1 MRHLYFYLF
10 GFAALVAACQPVTQ
24 KTVNTQAAPTIT
36 IAPEG
41 QTDIDLVVS
50 TVTKAADNEAGTDAG
65 LGTDSIKDTEI
76 AAIPATPPVQPTPV
90 QPTPVQ
96 PTPVQPTPVQPTP
109 VQPTPVQPRPVQ
121 PPFRPNAMI
130 GSASIIL
137 LRDLGIANMI
147 RQEGPIEIWQYRFAE
162 CVVDFFFYPA
172 SQGSSQLVIK
182 DWDMRSAV
190 IGGRVN
196 EGKCLAAMDRHHKKL
211 VAGS

>member
-24 KTVNTQAAPTIT
+24 KTVNSQAAPTIT

-50 TVTKAADNEAGTDAG
+50 TVTKAADNEAGTDSG
-65 LGTDSIKDTEI
+65 SGTNDSTEDTVI
-76 AAIPATPPVQPTPV
+76 AAIPAAPPVQPTPV

-96 PTPVQPTPVQPTP
+96 PTPVQP
-109 VQPTPVQPRPVQ
+109 
-121 PPFRPNAMI
+121 PFRPKAMI
-130 GSASIIL
+130 GSASMIL
-137 LRDLGIANMI
+137 VHDLGIANMI
-147 RQEGPIEIWQYRFAE
+147 RQEGQIEIWQYRFAE

-172 SQGSSQLVIK
+172 SQGSSQLIIK

-196 EGKCLAAMDRHHKKL
+196 EGKCLVAMDRHHQKL

>member
-24 KTVNTQAAPTIT
+24 KTFNSQAAPTIT

-50 TVTKAADNEAGTDAG
+50 TVTKAADNEAGTDSG
-65 LGTDSIKDTEI
+65 SGTNDSTEDTVI
-76 AAIPATPPVQPTPV
+76 AAIPAAPPVQPTPV

-96 PTPVQPTPVQPTP
+96 PTPVQPTPVQP
-109 VQPTPVQPRPVQ
+109 
-121 PPFRPNAMI
+121 PFRPKAMI
-130 GSASIIL
+130 GSASMIL
-137 LRDLGIANMI
+137 VHDLGIANMI
-147 RQEGPIEIWQYRFAE
+147 RQEGQIEIWQYRFAE

-172 SQGSSQLVIK
+172 SQGSSQLIIK

-196 EGKCLAAMDRHHKKL
+196 EGKCLAAMDRHHQKL

>member
-1 MRHLYFYLF
+1 MRHSHFYLF
-10 GFAALVAACQPVTQ
+10 GFAALVAACQPVTPT
-24 KTVNTQAAPTIT
+24 TVNSKAAPTIT

-41 QTDIDLVVS
+41 QTEIDLVVS
-50 TVTKAADNEAGTDAG
+50 TVTKTADNEVGTESG
-65 LGTDSIKDTEI
+65 SESSSGSNNSTEDTVI
-76 AAIPATPPVQPTPV
+76 AAIPTTPPIQPT
-90 QPTPVQ
+90 
-96 PTPVQPTPVQPTP
+96 
-109 VQPTPVQPRPVQ
+109 PVQ

-137 LRDLGIANMI
+137 LRDLGIANMV

-162 CVVDFFFYPA
+162 CVVDFFFYPT

-196 EGKCLAAMDRHHKKL
+196 ESKCLAAMDRNHQKL

>member
-24 KTVNTQAAPTIT
+24 KTVNSQAAPTIT

-50 TVTKAADNEAGTDAG
+50 TVTKAADNEAGTDSG
-65 LGTDSIKDTEI
+65 SGTNDSTEDTVI
-76 AAIPATPPVQPTPV
+76 AAIPAAPPVQPTPV

-96 PTPVQPTPVQPTP
+96 PTPVQP
-109 VQPTPVQPRPVQ
+109 
-121 PPFRPNAMI
+121 PFRPKAMI
-130 GSASIIL
+130 GSASMIL
-137 LRDLGIANMI
+137 VHDLGIANMI
-147 RQEGPIEIWQYRFAE
+147 RQEGQIEIWQYRFAE

-172 SQGSSQLVIK
+172 SQGSSQLIIK

-196 EGKCLAAMDRHHKKL
+196 EGKCLAAMDRHHQKL

>member
-1 MRHLYFYLF
+1 MRHLHFYLF
-10 GFAALVAACQPVTQ
+10 GFAALVAACQPVTPT
-24 KTVNTQAAPTIT
+24 TVNSKAAPAIT
-36 IAPEG
+36 IAPKD

-65 LGTDSIKDTEI
+65 LGTDNSIKDTEI

-96 PTPVQPTPVQPTP
+96 P
-109 VQPTPVQPRPVQ
+109 
-121 PPFRPNAMI
+121 PFRPKAMI
-130 GSASIIL
+130 GSASMIL
-137 LRDLGIANMI
+137 VRDLGIANMI

-172 SQGSSQLVIK
+172 SQGSSQLIIK

-190 IGGRVN
+190 VGGRVN
-196 EGKCLAAMDRHHKKL
+196 EGKCLAAMDRHHQKL

>member
-1 MRHLYFYLF
+1 MRHSHFYLF
-10 GFAALVAACQPVTQ
+10 GFAALVAACQPVTPT
-24 KTVNTQAAPTIT
+24 TVNSKADPTIT

-41 QTDIDLVVS
+41 QTEIDLVVS
-50 TVTKAADNEAGTDAG
+50 TVTKTASNEVGTESG
-65 LGTDSIKDTEI
+65 SESSLGSNNSTEDTVI
-76 AAIPATPPVQPTPV
+76 AAIPATPPIQPT
-90 QPTPVQ
+90 
-96 PTPVQPTPVQPTP
+96 
-109 VQPTPVQPRPVQ
+109 PVQ
-121 PPFRPNAMI
+121 PPFRPSTMI

-137 LRDLGIANMI
+137 LRDLGVANMV

-162 CVVDFFFYPA
+162 CVVDFFFYPT

-196 EGKCLAAMDRHHKKL
+196 EGKCLAAMDRNHQKL

>member
-24 KTVNTQAAPTIT
+24 KTVNSQAAPTIT

-65 LGTDSIKDTEI
+65 LGTDNSIKDTKI
-76 AAIPATPPVQPTPV
+76 AAIPATP
-90 QPTPVQ
+90 
-96 PTPVQPTPVQPTP
+96 PVQPTP

-137 LRDLGIANMI
+137 IRDLGIANMI
-147 RQEGPIEIWQYRFAE
+147 RQEGPIEIWQYRFTE

-182 DWDMRSAV
+182 DWDMRSTV

-196 EGKCLAAMDRHHKKL
+196 EGKCLAAMDQQHQKL